1 MATLHMVSW
10 LSACKNPVAIRDG
23 CRDQCCRDDK
33 KISQWADI
41 TCERMLF
48 LAALI
53 LLSRVEQTRL
63 VSLFLWIGRST
74 SIFHGSVDL
83 DKYPVNEFV
92 KHFWCDIYSTMNCL
106 FPKYWLLCHWG
117 GRDKCGQYD
126 HPGQH
131 QVSSSEFQHRADHVS
146 PPRLYGTTWLEVR
159 SHLMMLAG
167 ISKCSHFSFVLT
179 L

>member
-1 MATLHMVSW
+1 MVSW
-10 LSACKNPVAIRDG
+10 FSACKNPVAIRDG

-83 DKYPVNEFV
+83 DNTQLMSLLNTSGVIYIY
-92 KHFWCDIYSTMNCL
+92 IYSTMNCL

-117 GRDKCGQYD
+117 GRDKCGQCD

-146 PPRLYGTTWLEVR
+146 PPRLYGNIDLCFLER
-159 SHLMMLAG
+159 PDLRCGH
-167 ISKCSHFSFVLT
+167 I
-179 L
+179 